1 MDNKIEKPLILIRK
15 EFTENMIKI
24 IQESNLPAFLIE
36 PILRDVLN
44 EIQMASKI
52 EYDKSL
58 ELYNQK
64 VTSPNK

>member
-64 VTSPNK
+64 MTSPNK